1 MPYRVAIMIL
11 KSLTMQGFKSCPD
24 KTVLQF
30 NNGIT
35 GVVGPNGSGKSNI
48 SDAVRW
54 VLGEQS
60 TKSLR
65 GSKMEDVVFSGT
77 SIRKASGYAEV
88 TLCLENKDRTL
99 SCDNDEVNITRRYYR
114 SGDSEYKING
124 ESVRLRDVNELFMD
138 TGLGR
143 DGYSL
148 VSQGK
153 IADLISSKSGERRE
167 MFEEAAGISH
177 FRYRRSDALK
187 RLSQAEENLV
197 RLRDIL
203 SELENR
209 VGPLKT
215 QSEKAQKFLV
225 LAEKR
230 KNLEIGIWLNNI
242 DRTQEKLRE
251 QDRKIDISKVN
262 YDEAKKQL
270 EEIEERLNA
279 ITEETHAINA
289 EIEEVRS
296 STSHFEEQAAELLA
310 QAKVYENSIL
320 HNNESI
326 ERFEKDKLTEN
337 ANESDIDA
345 QILASEEEKKKA
357 EQGLKT
363 AEDKLSAELKKIEML
378 RSANDEFA
386 NAGAALS
393 AEISSLTAALADS
406 RVISETANSQIED
419 LNSRIASIDELLGDK
434 KDILH
439 SLENVRDKAQ
449 ADLDKCVQELEEY
462 KNAALGYK
470 IKVDSRKEKDEKI
483 KAELSDLTAEIQRK
497 QERLRILSDM
507 EKNMEGYQGAVK
519 SVMHEQK
526 RGALRGIHGA
536 LSQLITV
543 KDKYSTAIE
552 TALGAALQNIV
563 VETPGDAKRAIEYL
577 KSSHGGR
584 ATFLPVETIKA
595 RTFEEKGLDGQYGF
609 VSMASELVSVD
620 HKYQSIIENLLGR
633 TAVCEDMD
641 SALAMAKKYNNRFKI
656 VTLDGQVM
664 NPGGSMTGG
673 SKAHGVGMLSR
684 MSEIEKL
691 RKNIKELEEKKSLT
705 ALRAKE
711 IAEDLASAVAD
722 LNGIEGDIIT
732 HNEEKIRLE
741 GEYKLALEQFEN
753 SAGGVKELLSEQ
765 KIMTDRIEKIK
776 TDSEEAAGKVIELTA
791 LIAEKEKSLGDITGD
806 RENAD
811 RDRESLTALI
821 ESIRLEILGFK
832 KDIESSE
839 DNIRRLNVYK
849 DSHLSR
855 MDELCTEIEALKNK
869 NIWLQKDID
878 SLNASAEE
886 LKNKGADA
894 KTAVG
899 ELISKREQLEKDSTS
914 LRILE
919 KEKSGERERISGEL
933 ARLEERKASMLGE
946 FEEFNAKL
954 YDEYGLTRREAQ
966 ALGIVIENIQE
977 ARTNL
982 SEIKSEIKSLGSVN
996 VGAIDEY
1003 KEVSERYEFMSKQ
1016 IGDVEKSK
1024 SELLRLIDELTTNMS
1039 VRFREQ
1045 FQRINVSFGETFSE
1059 LFGGGKAELQL
1070 EDEMNVLECDI
1081 EIKVQPPG
1089 KNIQNINL
1097 LSGGEKGLSA
1107 IALLFAILKVTPS
1120 PFVIFDE
1127 VEAALDDVN
1136 VARYAQYVRRMT
1148 KNTQF
1153 ILITHRRGTMEEA
1166 DVLYGVTMQEEGVS
1180 KILELKTAE
1189 MAKKLGLA

>member
-1 MPYRVAIMIL
+1 MIL
-11 KSLTMQGFKSCPD
+11 KSITMQGFKSCPD

-30 NNGIT
+30 NSGIT

-99 SCDNDEVNITRRYYR
+99 SSDNDEVNITRRYYR
-114 SGDSEYKING
+114 SGESEYKING
-124 ESVRLRDVNELFMD
+124 QSVRLRDVNELFMD

-197 RLRDIL
+197 RLRDIIT
-203 SELENR
+203 ELENR
-209 VGPLKT
+209 VGPLKN

-225 LAEKR
+225 LAEER

-251 QDRKIDISKVN
+251 QDRKIDISRVN
-262 YDEAKKQL
+262 YEEAQKQL
-270 EEIEERLNA
+270 EDIENRLNN
-279 ITEETHAINA
+279 ITEETHTINA
-289 EIEEVRS
+289 QIEEVRS
-296 STSHFEEQAAELLA
+296 SSSHFEEQAAELLG

-320 HNNESI
+320 HNNEAI
-326 ERFEKDKLTEN
+326 ERFEKDKLSEN
-337 ANESDIDA
+337 ANENDIDA
-345 QILASEEEKKKA
+345 QIRTAEEEKKKA

-363 AEDKLSAELKKIEML
+363 AEEKLSAELQKIEEL
-378 RSANDEFA
+378 RNANDEFA

-393 AEISSLTAALADS
+393 AEISALTVELADN

-419 LNSRIASIDELLGDK
+419 LNNRISSIDELLGDR
-434 KDILH
+434 KDTLH
-439 SLENVRDKAQ
+439 NLQSARDKAKEN
-449 ADLDKCVQELEEY
+449 LDKCTEELTEY
-462 KNAALGYK
+462 KNASLGYK

-483 KAELSDLTAEIQRK
+483 KAELANLVAEIQRK

-519 SVMHEQK
+519 TVMNEQK
-526 RGALRGIHGA
+526 RGALKGIHGA

-543 KDKYSTAIE
+543 KDKYSVAVE

-563 VETPGDAKRAIEYL
+563 VETQNDAKRAIEYL

-584 ATFLPVETIKA
+584 ATFLPIDAVKA
-595 RTFEEKGLDGQYGF
+595 RNFDEKGLDSQYGF
-609 VSMASELVSVD
+609 VSVASDIVSVD
-620 HKYQSIIENLLGR
+620 GKYQAIIENLLGR

-641 SALAMAKKYNNRFKI
+641 SAVAMARKYNNRFKI

-684 MSEIEKL
+684 GSEIEKL
-691 RKNIKELEEKKSLT
+691 RKTVKELEERQAMTDS
-705 ALRAKE
+705 RAKE
-711 IAEDLASAVAD
+711 IAEDLAAATAD

-732 HNEEKIRLE
+732 LNEEKIRLE

-765 KIMTDRIEKIK
+765 EILRDRIEKIK
-776 TDSEEAAGKVIELTA
+776 TESEEAAEKVIELSGV
-791 LIAEKEKSLGDITGD
+791 IAEKEQILGTLTGD

-811 RDRESLTALI
+811 KDRENLASVI
-821 ESIRLEILGFK
+821 ENIRLQILGFK
-832 KDIESSE
+832 KDIESNE
-839 DNIRRLNVYK
+839 DSIRRLGVYK
-849 DSHLSR
+849 NSHISR
-855 MDELCTEIEALKNK
+855 TDELNKEIEALKNK

-886 LKNKGADA
+886 LKNKGTDA
-894 KTAVG
+894 KSAVD
-899 ELISKREQLEKDSTS
+899 ELISKREQLEKDSTN
-914 LRILE
+914 LRALE
-919 KEKSGERERISGEL
+919 KEKSAERESISGEL

-946 FEEFNAKL
+946 FEEFNSKL

-966 ALGIVIENIQE
+966 SLGIVIENIQE
-977 ARTNL
+977 SRAKL

-1003 KEVSERYEFMSKQ
+1003 KEVSERYEFMSEQ

-1024 SELLRLIDELTTNMS
+1024 AQLLKLIDELTTNMS
-1039 VRFREQ
+1039 IRFREQ
-1045 FQRINVSFGETFSE
+1045 FQRINTSFGETFSE

>member
-1 MPYRVAIMIL
+1 MIL
-11 KSLTMQGFKSCPD
+11 KSITMQGFKSCPD

-30 NNGIT
+30 NSGIT

-99 SCDNDEVNITRRYYR
+99 SSDNDEVNITRRYYR
-114 SGDSEYKING
+114 SGESEYKING
-124 ESVRLRDVNELFMD
+124 QSVRLRDVNELFMD

-203 SELENR
+203 TELENR
-209 VGPLKT
+209 VGPLKN

-225 LAEKR
+225 LAEER

-262 YDEAKKQL
+262 YENAQKQL
-270 EEIEERLNA
+270 EDIENRLNG
-279 ITEETHAINA
+279 ITEETHTINA
-289 EIEEVRS
+289 QIEEVRS
-296 STSHFEEQAAELLA
+296 SSSHFEEQAAQLLG

-320 HNNESI
+320 HNNEAI
-326 ERFEKDKLTEN
+326 ERFEKDKLSEN
-337 ANESDIDA
+337 ANENDIDA
-345 QILASEEEKKKA
+345 QIRTAEEEKKKA

-363 AEDKLSAELKKIEML
+363 AEDKLSAELQKIEEL
-378 RSANDEFA
+378 RNANDEFA

-393 AEISSLTAALADS
+393 AEISALTVELADN
-406 RVISETANSQIED
+406 RVISETANSQIDD
-419 LNSRIASIDELLGDK
+419 LNNRISSIDELLGDR
-434 KDILH
+434 KDTLH
-439 SLENVRDKAQ
+439 NLQSARDKAKEN
-449 ADLDKCVQELEEY
+449 LDKCTEELTEY
-462 KNAALGYK
+462 KNASLGYK

-483 KAELSDLTAEIQRK
+483 KAELADLVAEIQRK

-519 SVMHEQK
+519 AVMNEQK
-526 RGALRGIHGA
+526 RGALKGIHGA
-536 LSQLITV
+536 LSQLISV
-543 KDKYSTAIE
+543 RDKYSVAIE

-563 VETPGDAKRAIEYL
+563 VETQNDAKRAIEYL

-584 ATFLPVETIKA
+584 ATFLPIDAVKA
-595 RTFEEKGLDGQYGF
+595 RNFDEKGLDGQYGF
-609 VSMASELVSVD
+609 VSVASDLVSVD
-620 HKYQSIIENLLGR
+620 GKYQAIIENLLGR

-641 SALAMAKKYNNRFKI
+641 SAVAMARKYNNRFKI

-684 MSEIEKL
+684 GSEIEKL
-691 RKNIKELEEKKSLT
+691 RKTVKELEERQAMT
-705 ALRAKE
+705 DLRAKE
-711 IAEDLASAVAD
+711 IAEDLALATAD

-732 HNEEKIRLE
+732 LNEEKIRLE

-765 KIMTDRIEKIK
+765 EILRERIERIK
-776 TDSEEAAGKVIELTA
+776 TESEKATEKVTELSGV
-791 LIAEKEKSLGDITGD
+791 IAEKEQSLGTLTGD

-811 RDRESLTALI
+811 KDRENLASAI
-821 ESIRLEILGFK
+821 ENIRLQILGFK
-832 KDIESSE
+832 KDIESNE
-839 DNIRRLNVYK
+839 DSIRRLGVYK
-849 DSHLSR
+849 NSHISR
-855 MDELCTEIEALKNK
+855 TDELNKEIEALKNK

-886 LKNKGADA
+886 LKNKGTDA
-894 KTAVG
+894 KTAVT
-899 ELISKREQLEKDSTS
+899 ELISKREMLEKDSTN
-914 LRILE
+914 LRALE
-919 KEKSGERERISGEL
+919 KEKSTERESISGEL

-946 FEEFNAKL
+946 FEEFNSKL

-977 ARTNL
+977 SRAKL

-1003 KEVSERYEFMSKQ
+1003 KEVSERYEFMSEQ

-1024 SELLRLIDELTTNMS
+1024 AQLLKLIDELTTNMS

-1045 FQRINVSFGETFSE
+1045 FQRINTSFGETFSE

>member
-1 MPYRVAIMIL
+1 MIL
-11 KSLTMQGFKSCPD
+11 KSITMQGFKSCPD

-30 NNGIT
+30 NSGIT

-99 SCDNDEVNITRRYYR
+99 SSDNDEVNITRRYYR
-114 SGDSEYKING
+114 SGESEYKING
-124 ESVRLRDVNELFMD
+124 QSVRLRDVNELFMD

-209 VGPLKT
+209 VGPLKN

-225 LAEKR
+225 LAEER

-251 QDRKIDISKVN
+251 QDRKIDIAKVN
-262 YDEAKKQL
+262 YEEAQKQL
-270 EEIEERLNA
+270 EDIENRLNN
-279 ITEETHAINA
+279 ITEETHTINA
-289 EIEEVRS
+289 QIEEVRS
-296 STSHFEEQAAELLA
+296 SSSHFEEQAAQLLG

-320 HNNESI
+320 HNNEAI
-326 ERFEKDKLTEN
+326 ERFEKDKLSEN
-337 ANESDIDA
+337 ANENDIDA
-345 QILASEEEKKKA
+345 QIRTAEEEKRKA

-363 AEDKLSAELKKIEML
+363 AEEKLSAELQKIEEL
-378 RSANDEFA
+378 RNANDEFA

-393 AEISSLTAALADS
+393 AEISALTVELADN

-419 LNSRIASIDELLGDK
+419 LNNRISSIDELLGDR
-434 KDILH
+434 KDTLH
-439 SLENVRDKAQ
+439 NLQSARDKAKE
-449 ADLDKCVQELEEY
+449 DLDKCTEELTEY
-462 KNAALGYK
+462 KNASLGYK

-483 KAELSDLTAEIQRK
+483 KAELADLVAEIQRK

-519 SVMHEQK
+519 AVMNEQK
-526 RGALRGIHGA
+526 RGALKGIHGA
-536 LSQLITV
+536 LSQLINV
-543 KDKYSTAIE
+543 RDKYSVAIE

-563 VETPGDAKRAIEYL
+563 VETQNDAKRAIEYL
-577 KSSHGGR
+577 KNSHGGR
-584 ATFLPVETIKA
+584 ATFLPIEAVKS
-595 RTFEEKGLDGQYGF
+595 RNFDEKGLDDQYGF
-609 VSMASELVSVD
+609 VSVASELVSVD
-620 HKYQSIIENLLGR
+620 GKYQAIIENLLGR

-641 SALAMAKKYNNRFKI
+641 SAVAMARKYNNRFKI

-684 MSEIEKL
+684 GSEIEKL
-691 RKNIKELEEKKSLT
+691 RKTVKELEERQAMT
-705 ALRAKE
+705 DLRAKE
-711 IAEDLASAVAD
+711 SAEDLAAATAD

-732 HNEEKIRLE
+732 LNEEKIRLE

-765 KIMTDRIEKIK
+765 EILRDRIEKIK
-776 TDSEEAAGKVIELTA
+776 TESEEAAEKVIELSGV
-791 LIAEKEKSLGDITGD
+791 IAEKEQILGTLTGD

-811 RDRESLTALI
+811 KDRENLVSAI
-821 ESIRLEILGFK
+821 ENIRLQILGFK
-832 KDIESSE
+832 KDIESNE
-839 DNIRRLNVYK
+839 DSIRRLGVYK
-849 DSHLSR
+849 NSHISR
-855 MDELCTEIEALKNK
+855 TDELNKEIEALKNK

-886 LKNKGADA
+886 LKNKGTDA
-894 KTAVG
+894 KTAVT
-899 ELISKREQLEKDSTS
+899 ELISKREMLEKDSTN
-914 LRILE
+914 LRALE
-919 KEKSGERERISGEL
+919 KEKSAERESISGEL

-946 FEEFNAKL
+946 FEEFNSKL

-977 ARTNL
+977 SRSKL

-1003 KEVSERYEFMSKQ
+1003 KEVSERYEFMSEQ

-1024 SELLRLIDELTTNMS
+1024 AQLLKLIDELTTNMS

-1045 FQRINVSFGETFSE
+1045 FQRINTSFGETFSE

-1189 MAKKLGLA
+1189 MAKKLGFA

>member
-1 MPYRVAIMIL
+1 MIL
-11 KSLTMQGFKSCPD
+11 KSITMQGFKSCPD

-30 NNGIT
+30 NSGIT

-99 SCDNDEVNITRRYYR
+99 ANDNDEVNITRRYYR
-114 SGDSEYKING
+114 SGESEYKING
-124 ESVRLRDVNELFMD
+124 QSVRLRDVNELFMD

-203 SELENR
+203 TELENR
-209 VGPLKT
+209 VGPLKN

-225 LAEKR
+225 LAEER

-251 QDRKIDISKVN
+251 QDRKIDIAKVN
-262 YDEAKKQL
+262 YEEAQKQL
-270 EEIEERLNA
+270 EDIENRLNN
-279 ITEETHAINA
+279 ITEETHTINTQ
-289 EIEEVRS
+289 IEEVRS
-296 STSHFEEQAAELLA
+296 SSSHFEEQAAQLLG

-320 HNNESI
+320 HNNEAI
-326 ERFEKDKLTEN
+326 ERFEKDKLSEN
-337 ANESDIDA
+337 ANENDIDA
-345 QILASEEEKKKA
+345 QIRTAEEEKRKA

-363 AEDKLSAELKKIEML
+363 AEEKLSAELQKIEEL

-393 AEISSLTAALADS
+393 AEISALTVELADN

-419 LNSRIASIDELLGDK
+419 LNNRISSIDELLGDR
-434 KDILH
+434 KDTLH
-439 SLENVRDKAQ
+439 NLQTARDKAK
-449 ADLDKCVQELEEY
+449 ADLDKCTEELTEY
-462 KNAALGYK
+462 KNASLGYK

-483 KAELSDLTAEIQRK
+483 KAELADLLAEIQRK

-519 SVMHEQK
+519 AVMNEQK
-526 RGALRGIHGA
+526 RGALKGIHGA

-543 KDKYSTAIE
+543 KDKYSVAIE

-563 VETPGDAKRAIEYL
+563 VETQNDAKRAIEYL

-584 ATFLPVETIKA
+584 ATFLPIDAVKA
-595 RTFEEKGLDGQYGF
+595 RIFDEKGLDGQYGF
-609 VSMASELVSVD
+609 VSIASELVSVD
-620 HKYQSIIENLLGR
+620 GKYQNIIENLLGR

-641 SALAMAKKYNNRFKI
+641 SAVAMARKYNNRFKI

-684 MSEIEKL
+684 GSEIEKL
-691 RKNIKELEEKKSLT
+691 RKTVKELEEKKSMT
-705 ALRAKE
+705 DLRAKE
-711 IAEDLASAVAD
+711 IAEDLALATAD

-732 HNEEKIRLE
+732 LNEEKIRLE

-765 KIMTDRIEKIK
+765 EILRDRIEKIK
-776 TDSEEAAGKVIELTA
+776 TESEEAAEKVIELSGV
-791 LIAEKEKSLGDITGD
+791 IAEKEQILGTLTGD

-811 RDRESLTALI
+811 KDRENLASAI
-821 ESIRLEILGFK
+821 ENIRLQILGFK
-832 KDIESSE
+832 KDIESNE
-839 DNIRRLNVYK
+839 DSIRRLGVYK
-849 DSHLSR
+849 NSHISR
-855 MDELCTEIEALKNK
+855 TDELNKEIEALKNK

-886 LKNKGADA
+886 LKNKGTDA
-894 KTAVG
+894 KTAVT
-899 ELISKREQLEKDSTS
+899 ELISKREMLEKDSTN
-914 LRILE
+914 LRALE
-919 KEKSGERERISGEL
+919 KEKSAERESISGEL

-946 FEEFNAKL
+946 FEEFNSKL

-977 ARTNL
+977 SRSKL
-982 SEIKSEIKSLGSVN
+982 FEIKSEIKSLGSVN

-1003 KEVSERYEFMSKQ
+1003 KEVSERYEFMSEQ

-1024 SELLRLIDELTTNMS
+1024 AQLLKLIDELTTNMS

-1045 FQRINVSFGETFSE
+1045 FQRINTSFGETFSE

>member
-1 MPYRVAIMIL
+1 MIL
-11 KSLTMQGFKSCPD
+11 KSITMQGFKSCPD

-30 NNGIT
+30 NKGIT

-65 GSKMEDVVFSGT
+65 GSKMEDVIFSGT

-99 SCDNDEVNITRRYYR
+99 GCDSDEVNITRRYYR
-114 SGDSEYKING
+114 SGESEYKING
-124 ESVRLRDVNELFMD
+124 EAVRLRDVNELFMD

-203 SELENR
+203 AELEGR
-209 VGPLKT
+209 VGPLKN

-225 LAEKR
+225 LAEER

-242 DRTQEKLRE
+242 EKTQEKLRD
-251 QDRKIDISKVN
+251 QDRKIDISKVK
-262 YDEAKKQL
+262 YEEAQTQL
-270 EEIEERLNA
+270 EKIEERLNS
-279 ITEETHAINA
+279 ITEETHVINA
-289 EIEEVRS
+289 KIEEIRS
-296 STSHFEEQAAELLA
+296 SASHFEEQAAELLS

-320 HNNESI
+320 HNREAI
-326 ERFEKDKLTEN
+326 ERLEKDKLSED
-337 ANESDIDA
+337 ANETDIDS
-345 QILASEEEKKKA
+345 QLHSSEEEKKMAQEGLANA
-357 EQGLKT
+357 ES
-363 AEDKLSAELKKIEML
+363 KLSSELEKIEKL

-393 AEISSLTAALADS
+393 AEISALTVSLADN

-419 LNSRIASIDELLGDK
+419 LNARISSIDELLGDK

-439 SLENVRDKAQ
+439 SLENARDRAKS
-449 ADLDKCVQELEEY
+449 DLDKCTEQMTEY
-462 KNAALGYK
+462 KNAVDGYR
-470 IKVDSRKEKDEKI
+470 IKVQTRREKDEQI
-483 KAELSDLTAEIQRK
+483 KSEISAVDTELQRK
-497 QERLRILSDM
+497 QERLRILNDM

-519 SVMHEQK
+519 AVMQEQK

-543 KDKYSTAIE
+543 KDKYSTAVE

-563 VETPGDAKRAIEYL
+563 VERSNDAKNAIEYL

-584 ATFLPVETIKA
+584 ATFLPIESIKP
-595 RTFEEKGLDGQYGF
+595 RSLEEKGLDDQYGF
-609 VSMASELVSVD
+609 VNMASRLLTVD
-620 HKYQSIIENLLGR
+620 KKYQGIIENLLGR
-633 TAVCEDMD
+633 TAVCEDLD
-641 SALAMAKKYNNRFKI
+641 SAVAMAKKYNNRFKI

-664 NPGGSMTGG
+664 NAGGSMTGG

-684 MSEIEKL
+684 VSEIEKL
-691 RKNIKELEEKKSLT
+691 RVNIKSLEEKKA
-705 ALRAKE
+705 ALSQRAKE
-711 IAEDLASAVAD
+711 IAEDLSLAVAD
-722 LNGIEGDIIT
+722 LNGIEGDIVT

-753 SAGGVKELLSEQ
+753 SAGGVKELLDEQ
-765 KIMTDRIEKIK
+765 RIMADRIEKIK
-776 TDSEEAAGKVIELTA
+776 TDSAAASQKVAEITE
-791 LIAEKEKSLGDITGD
+791 LIAEKEKSLGLVTGD

-811 RDRESLTALI
+811 RDRENLSSVI
-821 ESIRLEILGFK
+821 ESIRLEILGFQ
-832 KDIESSE
+832 KDIESCE
-839 DNIRRLNVYK
+839 DNIRRLTVRK
-849 DSHLSR
+849 GSHTSR
-855 MDELCTEIEALKNK
+855 MDELNTEIQALNNK
-869 NIWLQKDID
+869 NTWLQKDID
-878 SLNASAEE
+878 SLNASAAE
-886 LKNKGADA
+886 LKNKGADSRD
-894 KTAVG
+894 AVQ
-899 ELISKREQLEKDSTS
+899 ELIEKREQLEKDSTG
-914 LRILE
+914 LRTLE
-919 KEKSGERERISGEL
+919 KEKSSERENISGEL
-933 ARLEERKASMLGE
+933 ARLEERKAAMLND
-946 FEEFNAKL
+946 FEEYNSKL
-954 YDEYGLTRREAQ
+954 YDEYSLTRREAQ

-977 ARTNL
+977 ARSHL
-982 SEIKSEIKSLGSVN
+982 SELKSEIKSLGSVN

-1003 KEVSERYEFMSKQ
+1003 KEVSERYKFMSEQ

-1024 SELLRLIDELTTNMS
+1024 AELIKLIDELTTNMS

-1045 FQRINVSFGETFSE
+1045 FQKINVSFGETFSE

-1089 KNIQNINL
+1089 KNVQNINL

-1136 VARYAQYVRRMT
+1136 VVRYAQYVRRMT

-1189 MAKKLGLA
+1189 MARKLGLA

>member
-1 MPYRVAIMIL
+1 MIL
-11 KSLTMQGFKSCPD
+11 KSITMQGFKSCPD

-30 NNGIT
+30 NKGIT

-65 GSKMEDVVFSGT
+65 GSKMEDVIFSGT

-99 SCDNDEVNITRRYYR
+99 GCDSDEVNITRRYYR
-114 SGDSEYKING
+114 SGESEYKING
-124 ESVRLRDVNELFMD
+124 EAVRLRDVNELFMD

-203 SELENR
+203 AELEGR
-209 VGPLKT
+209 VGPLKN

-225 LAEKR
+225 LAEER

-242 DRTQEKLRE
+242 EKTQERLRE
-251 QDRKIDISKVN
+251 QDRKIDISKVK
-262 YDEAKKQL
+262 YEEAQAQL
-270 EEIEERLNA
+270 EKIEEHLNA

-289 EIEEVRS
+289 KIEEIRS
-296 STSHFEEQAAELLA
+296 SASHFEEQAAELLS

-320 HNNESI
+320 HNKEAI
-326 ERFEKDKLTEN
+326 ERLEKDKLAED
-337 ANESDIDA
+337 ANETDIDS
-345 QILASEEEKKKA
+345 QLHSSEEEKKMAQEGLANA
-357 EQGLKT
+357 ES
-363 AEDKLSAELKKIEML
+363 KLSSELEKIEKL

-393 AEISSLTAALADS
+393 AEISALTVSLADN

-419 LNSRIASIDELLGDK
+419 LNARISSIDELLGDK

-439 SLENVRDKAQ
+439 SLENVRDKAKQ
-449 ADLDKCVQELEEY
+449 DLDKCTEQMTEY
-462 KNAALGYK
+462 KNAVDGYR
-470 IKVDSRKEKDEKI
+470 IKVQTRREKDEQI
-483 KAELSDLTAEIQRK
+483 KSEISAVDTELQRK
-497 QERLRILSDM
+497 QERLRILNDM

-519 SVMHEQK
+519 AVMQEQK

-543 KDKYSTAIE
+543 KDKYSTAVE

-563 VETPGDAKRAIEYL
+563 VERSNDAKNAIEYL

-584 ATFLPVETIKA
+584 ATFLPIESIKP
-595 RTFEEKGLDGQYGF
+595 RSLEEKGLDDQYGF
-609 VSMASELVSVD
+609 VNMASQLVTVD
-620 HKYQSIIENLLGR
+620 KKYQGIIENLLGR
-633 TAVCEDMD
+633 TAVCEDLD
-641 SALAMAKKYNNRFKI
+641 SAVAMAKKYNNRFKI

-664 NPGGSMTGG
+664 NAGGSMTGG

-684 MSEIEKL
+684 VNEIEKL
-691 RKNIKELEEKKSLT
+691 RVNIKLLEEKKA
-705 ALRAKE
+705 ALSQRAKE
-711 IAEDLASAVAD
+711 IAEDLSSAVAD
-722 LNGIEGDIIT
+722 LNGIEGDIVT

-765 KIMTDRIEKIK
+765 RIMADRIEKIK
-776 TDSEEAAGKVIELTA
+776 TDRAAASQKVAEITE
-791 LIAEKEKSLGDITGD
+791 LIAEKEKSLGLVTGD

-811 RDRESLTALI
+811 RDRENLSSVI
-821 ESIRLEILGFK
+821 ESIRLEILGFQ
-832 KDIESSE
+832 KDIESCE
-839 DNIRRLNVYK
+839 DNIRRLTVRK
-849 DSHLSR
+849 GSHTSR
-855 MDELCTEIEALKNK
+855 MDELNSEIQALNNK
-869 NIWLQKDID
+869 NTWLQKDID
-878 SLNASAEE
+878 SLNGSAAE
-886 LKNKGADA
+886 LKNKGTDSRA
-894 KTAVG
+894 AVQ
-899 ELISKREQLEKDSTS
+899 ELIEKREQLEKDSTG
-914 LRILE
+914 LRALE
-919 KEKSGERERISGEL
+919 KEKSSERENISGEL
-933 ARLEERKASMLGE
+933 ARLEERKAAMLGD
-946 FEEFNAKL
+946 FEEYNSKL
-954 YDEYGLTRREAQ
+954 YDEYSLTRREAQ

-977 ARTNL
+977 ARSRL
-982 SEIKSEIKSLGSVN
+982 SELKSEIKSLGSVN

-1003 KEVSERYEFMSKQ
+1003 KEVSERYEFMSEQ

-1024 SELLRLIDELTTNMS
+1024 SELIKLIDELTTNMS

-1045 FQRINVSFGETFSE
+1045 FGKINTSFGETFSE

-1089 KNIQNINL
+1089 KNVQNINL

-1136 VARYAQYVRRMT
+1136 VVRYAQYVRRMT

-1189 MAKKLGLA
+1189 MARKLGLA

>member
-1 MPYRVAIMIL
+1 MIL
-11 KSLTMQGFKSCPD
+11 KSITMQGFKSCPD

-30 NNGIT
+30 NSGIT

-99 SCDNDEVNITRRYYR
+99 ANDNDEVNITRRYYR
-114 SGDSEYKING
+114 SGESEYKING
-124 ESVRLRDVNELFMD
+124 QSVRLRDVNELFMD

-203 SELENR
+203 TELENR
-209 VGPLKT
+209 VGPLKN

-225 LAEKR
+225 LAEER

-251 QDRKIDISKVN
+251 QDRKIDIAKVN
-262 YDEAKKQL
+262 YEEAQKQL
-270 EEIEERLNA
+270 EDIENRLNN
-279 ITEETHAINA
+279 ITEETHTINA
-289 EIEEVRS
+289 QIEEVRS
-296 STSHFEEQAAELLA
+296 SSSHFEEQAAQLLG

-320 HNNESI
+320 HNNEAI
-326 ERFEKDKLTEN
+326 ERFEKDKLSEN
-337 ANESDIDA
+337 ANENDIDA
-345 QILASEEEKKKA
+345 QIRTAEEEKKKA

-363 AEDKLSAELKKIEML
+363 AEEKLSAELQKIEEL
-378 RSANDEFA
+378 RNANDEFA

-393 AEISSLTAALADS
+393 AEISALTVELADN

-419 LNSRIASIDELLGDK
+419 LNNRISSIDELLGDR
-434 KDILH
+434 KDTLH
-439 SLENVRDKAQ
+439 NLQTARDKAKE
-449 ADLDKCVQELEEY
+449 DLDKCTEELTEY
-462 KNAALGYK
+462 KNASLGYK

-483 KAELSDLTAEIQRK
+483 KAELADLVAEIQRK

-507 EKNMEGYQGAVK
+507 EKNMEGYQGAVRA
-519 SVMHEQK
+519 VMNEQK
-526 RGALRGIHGA
+526 RGALKGIHGA

-543 KDKYSTAIE
+543 KDKYSVAIE

-563 VETPGDAKRAIEYL
+563 VETQNDAKRAIEYL

-584 ATFLPVETIKA
+584 ATFLPIDAVKA
-595 RTFEEKGLDGQYGF
+595 RIFDEKGLDGQYGF
-609 VSMASELVSVD
+609 VSVASDLVSVD
-620 HKYQSIIENLLGR
+620 GKYQAIIENLLGR

-641 SALAMAKKYNNRFKI
+641 SAVAMARKYNNRFKI

-684 MSEIEKL
+684 GSEIEKL
-691 RKNIKELEEKKSLT
+691 RKTVKELEEKKSMT
-705 ALRAKE
+705 DLRAKE
-711 IAEDLASAVAD
+711 IAEDLALATAD

-732 HNEEKIRLE
+732 LNEEKIRLE

-765 KIMTDRIEKIK
+765 EILRDRIEKIK
-776 TDSEEAAGKVIELTA
+776 TESEEAAEKVIELSGV
-791 LIAEKEKSLGDITGD
+791 IAEKEQILGTLTGD

-811 RDRESLTALI
+811 KDRENLASAI
-821 ESIRLEILGFK
+821 ENIRLQILGFK
-832 KDIESSE
+832 KDIESNE
-839 DNIRRLNVYK
+839 DSIRRLGVYK
-849 DSHLSR
+849 NSHISR
-855 MDELCTEIEALKNK
+855 TDELNKEIEALKNK

-886 LKNKGADA
+886 LKNKGTDA
-894 KTAVG
+894 KTAVT
-899 ELISKREQLEKDSTS
+899 ELISKREMLEKDSTN
-914 LRILE
+914 LRALE
-919 KEKSGERERISGEL
+919 KEKSAERESISGEL

-946 FEEFNAKL
+946 FEEFNSKL

-977 ARTNL
+977 SRSKL

-1003 KEVSERYEFMSKQ
+1003 KEVSERYEFMSEQ

-1024 SELLRLIDELTTNMS
+1024 TELLKLIDELTTNMS

-1045 FQRINVSFGETFSE
+1045 FQRINTSFGETFSE

>member
-1 MPYRVAIMIL
+1 MIL

-77 SIRKASGYAEV
+77 SIRKASGFAEV
-88 TLCLENKDRTL
+88 TLCLDNKDRTL
-99 SCDNDEVNITRRYYR
+99 GNDNDEVNITRRYYR
-114 SGDSEYKING
+114 SGESEYKING
-124 ESVRLRDVNELFMD
+124 QAVRLRDVNELFMD

-203 SELENR
+203 TELEKR
-209 VGPLKT
+209 VGPLKI
-215 QSEKAQKFLV
+215 QSEKAQQFLV
-225 LAEKR
+225 LAEER

-242 DRTQEKLRE
+242 DRTQERLRE

-262 YDEAKKQL
+262 YEETQKQL
-270 EEIEERLNA
+270 EKIENRLND
-279 ITEETHAINA
+279 ITEETHTINA
-289 EIEEVRS
+289 QIEEVRS
-296 STSHFEEQAAELLA
+296 SSSHFEEQASELLS

-320 HNNESI
+320 HNNEAI
-326 ERFEKDKLTEN
+326 ERFEKDRLTEN
-337 ANESDIDA
+337 AGESDIDA
-345 QILASEEEKKKA
+345 QILSSEEEKKKA
-357 EQGLKT
+357 EQGLKE
-363 AEDKLSAELKKIEML
+363 AENRLSAELEKIEKL

-393 AEISSLTAALADS
+393 AEISALTVELADN

-419 LNSRIASIDELLGDK
+419 LNSRIASIDELLGDR
-434 KDILH
+434 KDVLH
-439 SLENVRDKAQ
+439 ELEDVRDKAK
-449 ADLDKCVQELEEY
+449 ADLDKCTEELTEFR
-462 KNAALGYK
+462 NAALGYK
-470 IKVDSRKEKDEKI
+470 IKADTRKEKDEKI
-483 KAELSDLTAEIQRK
+483 KAEIADLTVEIQRK

-519 SVMHEQK
+519 AVMNEQK

-543 KDKYSTAIE
+543 KDKYSVAVE
-552 TALGAALQNIV
+552 TALGAALQNVV
-563 VETPGDAKRAIEYL
+563 VETPNDAKRAIEYL
-577 KSSHGGR
+577 KNSRGGR
-584 ATFLPVETIKA
+584 ATFLPMETIKP
-595 RTFEEKGLDGQYGF
+595 RLFEEKGLDSQYGF
-609 VSMASELVSVD
+609 VSIASELVSAD
-620 HKYQSIIENLLGR
+620 GKYQSIIENLLGR

-641 SALAMAKKYNNRFKI
+641 SAVTMARKYNNRFKI

-684 MSEIEKL
+684 GSEIEKL
-691 RKNIKELEEKKSLT
+691 RKTVKELEEKRMSL
-705 ALRAKE
+705 LSRAKE
-711 IAEDLASAVAD
+711 IAEDLALATAD
-722 LNGIEGDIIT
+722 FNGIEGDIIA
-732 HNEEKIRLE
+732 HNEDKIRLE
-741 GEYKLALEQFEN
+741 GEYRLALEQFEN
-753 SAGGVKELLSEQ
+753 SAGNVKELLSEQ
-765 KIMTDRIEKIK
+765 KIMADRIEQIK
-776 TDSEEAAGKVIELTA
+776 SDSEEAAERVTELTA
-791 LIAEKEKSLGDITGD
+791 LISEKEKSLENITGG

-811 RDRESLTALI
+811 RDRENLLALI

-832 KDIESSE
+832 KDIESNE
-839 DNIRRLNVYK
+839 DSIIRLSVYK
-849 DSHLSR
+849 NSHISR
-855 MDELCTEIEALKNK
+855 MDELNTEIEALKNK
-869 NIWLQKDID
+869 NIWLQKDIE
-878 SLNASAEE
+878 SLNASAQE
-886 LKNKGADA
+886 LKNKGTNA
-894 KTAVG
+894 KTAVDG
-899 ELISKREQLEKDSTS
+899 LIFKREQLEKDSTQ

-919 KEKSGERERISGEL
+919 KEKSGERENISGEL
-933 ARLEERKASMLGE
+933 ARLEERKAAMLGD
-946 FEEFNAKL
+946 FEEFNSKL

-977 ARTNL
+977 SRAKL

-1024 SELLRLIDELTTNMS
+1024 AELLKLIDELTTNMS
-1039 VRFREQ
+1039 IRFREQ

>member
-1 MPYRVAIMIL
+1 MIL
-11 KSLTMQGFKSCPD
+11 KSITMQGFKSCPD

-30 NNGIT
+30 NSGIT

-99 SCDNDEVNITRRYYR
+99 ANDNDEVNITRRYYR
-114 SGDSEYKING
+114 SGESEYKING
-124 ESVRLRDVNELFMD
+124 QSVRLRDVNELFMD

-203 SELENR
+203 TELENR
-209 VGPLKT
+209 VGPLKN

-225 LAEKR
+225 LAEER

-251 QDRKIDISKVN
+251 QDRKIDIAKVN
-262 YDEAKKQL
+262 YEQAQKQL
-270 EEIEERLNA
+270 EDIENRLNN
-279 ITEETHAINA
+279 ITEETHTINA
-289 EIEEVRS
+289 QIEEVRS
-296 STSHFEEQAAELLA
+296 SSSTFEEQAAQLLG

-320 HNNESI
+320 HNNEAI
-326 ERFEKDKLTEN
+326 ERFEKDKLSEN
-337 ANESDIDA
+337 ANENDIDS
-345 QILASEEEKKKA
+345 QIHSAEEEKKKA

-363 AEDKLSAELKKIEML
+363 AEEKLSAELQKIEEL
-378 RSANDEFA
+378 RNANDEFA

-393 AEISSLTAALADS
+393 AEISALTVELADN

-419 LNSRIASIDELLGDK
+419 LNNRIASIDELLGDR
-434 KDILH
+434 KDTLH
-439 SLENVRDKAQ
+439 NLQSARDKAKE
-449 ADLDKCVQELEEY
+449 DLDKCTEELTEY
-462 KNAALGYK
+462 KNASLGYK

-483 KAELSDLTAEIQRK
+483 KAELADLVAEIQRK

-519 SVMHEQK
+519 TVMNEQK
-526 RGALRGIHGA
+526 RGALKGIHGA
-536 LSQLITV
+536 LSQLINV
-543 KDKYSTAIE
+543 RDKYSVAIE

-563 VETPGDAKRAIEYL
+563 VETQNDAKRAIEYL
-577 KSSHGGR
+577 KNSHGGR
-584 ATFLPVETIKA
+584 ATFLPIDAVKA
-595 RTFEEKGLDGQYGF
+595 RNFDEKGLDGQYGF
-609 VSMASELVSVD
+609 VSIASELVSVD
-620 HKYQSIIENLLGR
+620 GKYQNIIENLLGR

-641 SALAMAKKYNNRFKI
+641 SAVAMARKYNNRFKI

-684 MSEIEKL
+684 GSEIEKL
-691 RKNIKELEEKKSLT
+691 RKTVKELEERQAMT
-705 ALRAKE
+705 DLRAKE
-711 IAEDLASAVAD
+711 IAEDLAAATAD

-732 HNEEKIRLE
+732 LNEEKIRLE

-765 KIMTDRIEKIK
+765 EILRDRIEKIK
-776 TDSEEAAGKVIELTA
+776 TESEEAAEKVIELSGV
-791 LIAEKEKSLGDITGD
+791 IAEKEQILGTLTGD

-811 RDRESLTALI
+811 KDRENLASAI
-821 ESIRLEILGFK
+821 ENIRLQILGFK
-832 KDIESSE
+832 KDIESNE
-839 DNIRRLNVYK
+839 DSIRRLGVYK
-849 DSHLSR
+849 NSHISR
-855 MDELCTEIEALKNK
+855 TDELNKEIEALKNK

-886 LKNKGADA
+886 LKNKGTDA
-894 KTAVG
+894 KTAVT
-899 ELISKREQLEKDSTS
+899 ELISKREMLEKDSTN
-914 LRILE
+914 LRALE
-919 KEKSGERERISGEL
+919 KEKSAERESISGEL

-946 FEEFNAKL
+946 FEEFNSKL

-977 ARTNL
+977 SRSKL
-982 SEIKSEIKSLGSVN
+982 SEIKSEIKALGSVN

-1003 KEVSERYEFMSKQ
+1003 KEVSERYEFMSEQ

-1024 SELLRLIDELTTNMS
+1024 AQLLKLIDELTTNMS

-1045 FQRINVSFGETFSE
+1045 FQRINTSFGETFSE

>member
-1 MPYRVAIMIL
+1 MIL
-11 KSLTMQGFKSCPD
+11 KSITMQGFKSCPD

-30 NNGIT
+30 NSGIT

-99 SCDNDEVNITRRYYR
+99 ANDNDEVNITRRYYR
-114 SGDSEYKING
+114 SGESEYKING
-124 ESVRLRDVNELFMD
+124 QSVRLRDVNELFMD

-203 SELENR
+203 TELENR
-209 VGPLKT
+209 VGPLKN

-225 LAEKR
+225 LAEER

-242 DRTQEKLRE
+242 ERTQEKLRE
-251 QDRKIDISKVN
+251 QDRKIDIAKVN
-262 YDEAKKQL
+262 YEEAQKQL
-270 EEIEERLNA
+270 EDIENRLNN
-279 ITEETHAINA
+279 ITEETHTINA
-289 EIEEVRS
+289 QIEEVRS
-296 STSHFEEQAAELLA
+296 SSSHFEEQAAQLLG

-320 HNNESI
+320 HNNEAI
-326 ERFEKDKLTEN
+326 ERFEKDKLSEN
-337 ANESDIDA
+337 ANENDIDS
-345 QILASEEEKKKA
+345 QIHSAEEEKKKA

-363 AEDKLSAELKKIEML
+363 AEEKLSAELQKIEEL

-393 AEISSLTAALADS
+393 AEISALTVELADN

-419 LNSRIASIDELLGDK
+419 LNNRISSIDELLGDR
-434 KDILH
+434 KDTLH
-439 SLENVRDKAQ
+439 NLQTARDKAKE
-449 ADLDKCVQELEEY
+449 DLDKCTEELTEY
-462 KNAALGYK
+462 KNASLGYK

-483 KAELSDLTAEIQRK
+483 KAELADLVAEIQRK

-507 EKNMEGYQGAVK
+507 EKNMEGYQGAVRA
-519 SVMHEQK
+519 VMNEQK
-526 RGALRGIHGA
+526 RGALKGIHGA
-536 LSQLITV
+536 LSQLINV
-543 KDKYSTAIE
+543 RDKYSVAIE
-552 TALGAALQNIV
+552 TALGAAIQNIV
-563 VETPGDAKRAIEYL
+563 VETQNDAKRAIEYL

-584 ATFLPVETIKA
+584 ATFLPIDAVKA
-595 RTFEEKGLDGQYGF
+595 RNFDEKGLDGQYGF
-609 VSMASELVSVD
+609 VSVASDLVSVD
-620 HKYQSIIENLLGR
+620 GKYQNIIENLLGR

-641 SALAMAKKYNNRFKI
+641 SAVAMARKYNNRFKI

-684 MSEIEKL
+684 GSEIEKL
-691 RKNIKELEEKKSLT
+691 RKTVKELEEKRANT
-705 ALRAKE
+705 EMRAKE
-711 IAEDLASAVAD
+711 ITEDLAAATAD

-732 HNEEKIRLE
+732 LNEEKIRLE

-765 KIMTDRIEKIK
+765 EILRDRIEKIK
-776 TDSEEAAGKVIELTA
+776 TESEEAAEKVIELSGV
-791 LIAEKEKSLGDITGD
+791 IAEKEQILGALTGD

-811 RDRESLTALI
+811 KDRENLASAI
-821 ESIRLEILGFK
+821 ENIRLQILGFK
-832 KDIESSE
+832 KDIESNE
-839 DNIRRLNVYK
+839 DSIRRLGVYK
-849 DSHLSR
+849 NSHISR
-855 MDELCTEIEALKNK
+855 TDELNKEIEALKNK

-886 LKNKGADA
+886 LKNKGTDA
-894 KTAVG
+894 KAAVT
-899 ELISKREQLEKDSTS
+899 ELISKREMLEKDSTN
-914 LRILE
+914 LRALE
-919 KEKSGERERISGEL
+919 KEKSAERESISGEL

-946 FEEFNAKL
+946 FEEFNSKL

-966 ALGIVIENIQE
+966 SLGIVIENIQE
-977 ARTNL
+977 SRSKL

-1003 KEVSERYEFMSKQ
+1003 KEVSERYEFMSEQ

-1024 SELLRLIDELTTNMS
+1024 AQLLKLIDELTTNMS

-1045 FQRINVSFGETFSE
+1045 FQRINTSFGETFSE

>member
-1 MPYRVAIMIL
+1 MIL
-11 KSLTMQGFKSCPD
+11 KSITMQGFKSCPD

-30 NNGIT
+30 NSGIT

-99 SCDNDEVNITRRYYR
+99 SSDNDEVNITRRYYR
-114 SGDSEYKING
+114 SGESEYKING
-124 ESVRLRDVNELFMD
+124 QSVRLRDVNELFMD

-197 RLRDIL
+197 RLRDIIT
-203 SELENR
+203 ELENR
-209 VGPLKT
+209 VGPLKN

-225 LAEKR
+225 LAEER

-262 YDEAKKQL
+262 YEEAQKQL
-270 EEIEERLNA
+270 EDIENRLNN
-279 ITEETHAINA
+279 ITEETHTINA
-289 EIEEVRS
+289 QIEEVRS
-296 STSHFEEQAAELLA
+296 SSSHFEEQAAELLG

-320 HNNESI
+320 HNNEAI
-326 ERFEKDKLTEN
+326 ERFEKDKLSEN
-337 ANESDIDA
+337 ANENDIDA
-345 QILASEEEKKKA
+345 QIRTAEEEKKKA

-363 AEDKLSAELKKIEML
+363 AEEKLSAELQKIEEI
-378 RSANDEFA
+378 RNANDEFA

-393 AEISSLTAALADS
+393 AEISALTVELADN

-419 LNSRIASIDELLGDK
+419 LNNRISSIDELLGDR
-434 KDILH
+434 KDTLH
-439 SLENVRDKAQ
+439 NLQSARDKAKEN
-449 ADLDKCVQELEEY
+449 LDKCTEELTEY
-462 KNAALGYK
+462 KNASLGYK

-483 KAELSDLTAEIQRK
+483 KAELANLVAEIQRK

-519 SVMHEQK
+519 TVMNEQK
-526 RGALRGIHGA
+526 RGALKGIHGA

-543 KDKYSTAIE
+543 KDKYSVAVE

-563 VETPGDAKRAIEYL
+563 VETQNDAKRAIEYL

-584 ATFLPVETIKA
+584 ATFLPIDAVKA
-595 RTFEEKGLDGQYGF
+595 RNFDEKGLDSQYGF
-609 VSMASELVSVD
+609 VSAASDIVSVD
-620 HKYQSIIENLLGR
+620 GKYQAIIENLLGR

-641 SALAMAKKYNNRFKI
+641 SAVAMARKYNNRFKI

-684 MSEIEKL
+684 GSEIEKL
-691 RKNIKELEEKKSLT
+691 RKTVKELEERQAMTDS
-705 ALRAKE
+705 RAKE
-711 IAEDLASAVAD
+711 IAEDLAAATAD

-732 HNEEKIRLE
+732 LNEKKIRLE

-765 KIMTDRIEKIK
+765 EILRDRIEKIK
-776 TDSEEAAGKVIELTA
+776 TESEEAAEKVIELSDV
-791 LIAEKEKSLGDITGD
+791 IAEKEQILGTLTGD

-811 RDRESLTALI
+811 KDRENLASAI
-821 ESIRLEILGFK
+821 ENIRLEILGFK
-832 KDIESSE
+832 KDIESNE
-839 DNIRRLNVYK
+839 DSIRRLGVYK
-849 DSHLSR
+849 NSHISR
-855 MDELCTEIEALKNK
+855 TDELNKEIEALKNK

-886 LKNKGADA
+886 LKNKGTDA
-894 KTAVG
+894 KTAVT
-899 ELISKREQLEKDSTS
+899 ELISKREMLEKDSTN
-914 LRILE
+914 LRALE
-919 KEKSGERERISGEL
+919 KEKSAERESISGEL

-946 FEEFNAKL
+946 FEEFNSKL

-977 ARTNL
+977 SRAKL
-982 SEIKSEIKSLGSVN
+982 FEIKSEIKSLGSVN

-1003 KEVSERYEFMSKQ
+1003 KEVSERYEFMSEQ

-1024 SELLRLIDELTTNMS
+1024 AQLLKLIDELTTNMS

-1045 FQRINVSFGETFSE
+1045 FQRINTSFGETFSE